1 MNNDEVRAAIER
13 LRYGVDEA
21 GDLHIVLDALHDAR
35 TRAAEVTAAWAK
47 VAAAATDAEADAQRL
62 AERVRSV
69 RLMFETAGMHRTAE
83 DMDDVLDQHD
93 ALVSKRA
100 AT

>member
-1 MNNDEVRAAIER
+1 VGGRLLGYHERCIDRRPRAND
-13 LRYGVDEA
+13 
-21 GDLHIVLDALHDAR
+21 DAL
-35 TRAAEVTAAWAK
+35 TE
-47 VAAAATDAEADAQRL
+47 AEADADRL